1 MAKRKRRKKASVGGY
16 FREVF
21 AAHPEWLK
29 VKSNAAVLSK
39 YRVDHG
45 LGAEAIVPKNIVA
58 NLANVKSVLRKKGR
72 VKTGARLINVT
83 TAPSAG
89 KLEALEE
96 LIDECLT
103 MAKNIDRSGL
113 EHIIGKLRT
122 ARNEVVWKLGK

>member
-1 MAKRKRRKKASVGGY
+1 MAKRKRRQATVGGY

-29 VKSNAAVLSK
+29 IKSNAAVLGK
-39 YRVDHG
+39 YRADHG
-45 LGAEAIVPKNIVA
+45 MASDAAVAKNIVA

-72 VKTGARLINVT
+72 VKSGAKSISVT
-83 TAPSAG
+83 TVASAG

-113 EHIIGKLRT
+113 EHIINKLRT

>member
-1 MAKRKRRKKASVGGY
+1 M
-16 FREVF
+16 
-21 AAHPEWLK
+21 
-29 VKSNAAVLSK
+29 
-39 YRVDHG
+39 
-45 LGAEAIVPKNIVA
+45 PKNIVA

-72 VKTGARLINVT
+72 VKSGAKLISVT